1 MVNESADGMRLSRIS
16 KLFVDRDGMMAPEAL
31 SRRRAHSVT
40 LICGADVEESYTLQL
55 AVLTAAS
62 LAARCFPGAVRVAL
76 DDRLA
81 ASPLLL
87 WPSLCL
93 TLGQALSE
101 IVGAPGLS
109 AYHDLSAGRGT
120 VVFGNATAPNRALR
134 VTFDGWIAAT
144 GPAATVERLPERDF
158 CALSGL
164 LSASLAV
171 SEIFMSFAEISIEAT
186 RRPIALSLWR
196 PDADV
201 RDPAAQ
207 GIPVEFLPKKLWVLG
222 LGHLGNAYLW
232 ALAALPY
239 QDAGEVEVILNDFD
253 RVEPENAETGL
264 LFTDA
269 AHAQYKTRVCSTWLE
284 KRGFRTR
291 IVERRFD
298 EHFRCQSKEPRL
310 ALCGFDKN
318 TARRVLETANFLRV
332 IESGLGGRADNFD
345 ALTIHTLPNS
355 RPASELWPDISS
367 EEEAAE
373 VKRLTQVAQHS
384 TAYAALKRDEC
395 GRFELAGQS
404 VAVPFVG
411 TTAASFVLAEAVRL
425 FHDGPAYPD
434 LKLRLATL
442 GELRATSCGTYTAQS
457 INSGML
463 SDFAAAH
470 DHSRRHDVSRK

>member
-1 MVNESADGMRLSRIS
+1 MVNESEDGMRLSRIS
-16 KLFVDRDGMMAPEAL
+16 KLFVDRDDMNVPEAL
-31 SRRRAHSVT
+31 LRRQNHSVT
-40 LICGADVEESYTLQL
+40 LICGADVEGSYTLQL

-76 DDRLA
+76 DDQLS

-87 WPSLCL
+87 WPMLHL

-101 IVGAPGLS
+101 IVGAQGLS
-109 AYHDLSAGRGT
+109 SCHDLSSDRGT
-120 VVFGNATAPNRALR
+120 LVFGDATAPNRALR
-134 VTFDGWIAAT
+134 VTFDGWIAKI
-144 GPAATVERLPERDF
+144 GPATTVDRLPERDF

-171 SEIFMSFAEISIEAT
+171 SEIFMSFAEISVEAT
-186 RRPIALSLWR
+186 RRPIAVSLWR

-201 RDPAAQ
+201 REPMAQ
-207 GIPVEFLPKKLWVLG
+207 GVPIEFLPKTLWVLG

-232 ALAALPY
+232 ALGTLPY
-239 QDAGEVEVILNDFD
+239 RDAREVEVVLNDFD
-253 RVEPENAETGL
+253 RVDPENVETGL

-269 AHAQYKTRVCSTWLE
+269 AIAQYKTRVCSTWLE
-284 KRGFRTR
+284 ERGFRTR

-298 EHFRCQSKEPRL
+298 ENFRCQADEPQL

-318 TARRVLETANFLRV
+318 LARRSLETANFLRV

-345 ALTIHTLPNS
+345 VLAIHTIPNP
-355 RPASELWPDISS
+355 RPTTKLWPDASP

-373 VKRLTQVAQHS
+373 VKRLTQVARRS
-384 TAYAALKRDEC
+384 TAYAALERDEC

-425 FHDGPAYPD
+425 FHDGPAYTD
-434 LKLRLATL
+434 LKLRLATPS
-442 GELRATSCGTYTAQS
+442 EQRATSCETYTAESVARLPYTESQ
-457 INSGML
+457 
-463 SDFAAAH
+463 
-470 DHSRRHDVSRK
+470 